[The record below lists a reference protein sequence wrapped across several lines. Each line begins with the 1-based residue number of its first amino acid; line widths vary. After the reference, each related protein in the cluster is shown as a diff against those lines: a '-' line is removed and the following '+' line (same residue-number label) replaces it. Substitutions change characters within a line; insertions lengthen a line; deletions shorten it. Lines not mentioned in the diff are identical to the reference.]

1 MDIDLDNL
9 VLEVDEPELAAKLEA
24 KLLEDEQS
32 IARPDDNDCGGSC
45 SI

>member
-1 MDIDLDNL
+1 MDIDNFDI
-9 VLEVDEPELAAKLEA
+9 EIDEDALAEKREA

>member
-1 MDIDLDNL
+1 MDIDNFDI
-9 VLEVDEPELAAKLEA
+9 EIDEDALAEKLEA

>member
-9 VLEVDEPELAAKLEA
+9 VLDVDESELERKREIALQA
-24 KLLEDEQS
+24 DEQS